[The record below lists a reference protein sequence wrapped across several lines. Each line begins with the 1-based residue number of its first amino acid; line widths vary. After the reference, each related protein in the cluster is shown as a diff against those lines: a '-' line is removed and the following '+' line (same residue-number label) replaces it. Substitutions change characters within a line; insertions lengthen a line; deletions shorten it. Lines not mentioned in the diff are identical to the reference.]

1 MSDIDPQLLA
11 KAADPATPQEE
22 LRQLAGNAELH
33 PILAKNPNAYPGL
46 LDWLVSKNDPVVMQA
61 LRERQQMAV
70 QNPAIPMPTQPLPS
84 VAPETNP
91 APAADSAAPQDSPQ
105 NQAQEPQADAAP
117 GISGV
122 SPYGET
128 SGETPGQASDDT
140 PGQMPSETPGQAS
153 GETPEN
159 VAHQPNR
166 TSILT
171 ANSVDTTVM
180 PASVTP
186 TAPVASASYSNP
198 TLTTSE
204 IPVAVGYAAAQP
216 GMAGYQAANM
226 PGYNP
231 GMAAAPV
238 PGTPGAKGSSNTALW
253 VVFSFLMLILVAL
266 IVVIVVVLVRGGFFG
281 SSEAQADTVG
291 PSAKTTQSA
300 EPSFDSTAFT
310 TKSGNTS
317 CRIGMDVL
325 ECNVTNLTT
334 PLSKDCP
341 DGTLKVKLEDG
352 QAESWC
358 EDTANFENYGG
369 ETPEYTE
376 TISLGDFTCT
386 SFSDGTK
393 CMNQSSGEGFFIAR
407 QKFERL

>member
-61 LRERQQMAV
+61 LWERQQMAA

-84 VAPETNP
+84 AAPETTP
-91 APAADSAAPQDSPQ
+91 APGADSAAPQDSPQ
-105 NQAQEPQADAAP
+105 NQAQEPQPGAAQ

-128 SGETPGQASDDT
+128 SGETSGEM
-140 PGQMPSETPGQAS
+140 PGQMPSETPGQTS
-153 GETPEN
+153 DETPEN
-159 VAHQPNR
+159 VPHQPNR
-166 TSILT
+166 TSIL
-171 ANSVDTTVM
+171 AVNSADTTVM

-186 TAPVASASYSNP
+186 TTPVASASYPNP

-204 IPVAVGYAAAQP
+204 IPVAGGYVAAQP
-216 GMAGYQAANM
+216 GMAGYQGANM

-231 GMAAAPV
+231 GVAAAPV
-238 PGTPGAKGSSNTALW
+238 PGTPGTKRSSNTALW

-281 SSEAQADTVG
+281 DSEAQADADVS
-291 PSAKTTQSA
+291 SAKSTQSA

-334 PLSKDCP
+334 PLSNDCP
-341 DGTLKVKLEDG
+341 GGTLKVKLEG
-352 QAESWC
+352 GLAESWC
-358 EDTANFENYGG
+358 EDTADYENYGG
-369 ETPEYTE
+369 VTPEYSDA
-376 TISLGDFTCT
+376 ISFGDFTCT